1 MMAFM
6 TTAQASVLYNAQY
19 TLGGATC
26 ILILAVVVILVLA
39 LALYAVQLLPFPDPP
54 FKQILQALL
63 VVVAIPVIVQR
74 SGLI

>member
-1 MMAFM
+1 M
-6 TTAQASVLYNAQY
+6 
-19 TLGGATC
+19 G

-63 VVVAIPVIVQR
+63 VMVAIPVIVQR

>member
-54 FKQILQALL
+54 FK
-63 VVVAIPVIVQR
+63 
-74 SGLI
+74 